1 MACTISVSP
10 ERSMPRTSPR
20 RSRAG
25 FGLLETLIAVA
36 VVASGVVAVQRL
48 VARSVATLG
57 EDLRMTRGML
67 SAQTLLAD
75 APLAPPQ
82 PGHTSGSTPESLRF
96 ERAVARPPPPAPPE
110 GRVRGWPDDG
120 AAPCELWEV
129 VHVPP
134 A

>member
-1 MACTISVSP
+1 
-10 ERSMPRTSPR
+10 MPRTSPR
-20 RSRAG
+20 PSRAG

-57 EDLRMTRGML
+57 EDLRVTRGML
-67 SAQTLLAD
+67 AAQTLLAD
-75 APLAPPQ
+75 AALAPPE
-82 PGHTSGSTPESLRF
+82 PGHTSGSTPEGLRF
-96 ERAVARPPPPAPPE
+96 ERDVARTPHPALRE
-110 GRVRGWPDDG
+110 VRVRVWPDDG